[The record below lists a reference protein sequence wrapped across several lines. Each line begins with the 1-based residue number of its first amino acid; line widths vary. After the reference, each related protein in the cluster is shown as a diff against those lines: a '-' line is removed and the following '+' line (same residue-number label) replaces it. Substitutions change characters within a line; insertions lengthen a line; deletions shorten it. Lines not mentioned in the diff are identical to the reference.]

1 MSIVIKCSR
10 CEFET
15 EVQSRDE
22 IKKCKSCKAF
32 LVVENTFEAETLST
46 VEKLKQQK
54 NLLEALNKGTLNQ
67 ENKDLLNNS
76 LGLIAL
82 ESKSY
87 LIAQKHFKKTIDE
100 NPDNAEAYYYYSLAL
115 LNGKRPFL
123 SNRNLIDQLIQN
135 MDFALSLDMKG
146 KYAYL
151 KALMIYDFYSLKSL
165 RYSESFNSVIE
176 IAEALEVTDEEK
188 MEIFKILNM
197 KKPVDF

>member
-15 EVQSRDE
+15 EVQSKDE

-32 LVVENTFEAETLST
+32 LVVENTFEAETLSA
-46 VEKLKQQK
+46 VEKIKQQK
-54 NLLEALNKGTLNQ
+54 NLLEALTKGTLDQ

-165 RYSESFNSVIE
+165 RYSESFDSVIE
-176 IAEALEVTDEEK
+176 IAEELEVTDEEK
-188 MEIFKILNM
+188 IEIFKILNM
-197 KKPVDF
+197 KKPMNF